1 MRHGQGESEMTDRVT
16 EAGAPNR
23 SHEARKA
30 VQLQRR
36 EQALRENL
44 KRRKEQDRARKQA
57 SKPPG

>member
-1 MRHGQGESEMTDRVT
+1 MGQGESEMTDRFT
-16 EAGAPNR
+16 EAGTPKR
-23 SHEARKA
+23 SNEARKA